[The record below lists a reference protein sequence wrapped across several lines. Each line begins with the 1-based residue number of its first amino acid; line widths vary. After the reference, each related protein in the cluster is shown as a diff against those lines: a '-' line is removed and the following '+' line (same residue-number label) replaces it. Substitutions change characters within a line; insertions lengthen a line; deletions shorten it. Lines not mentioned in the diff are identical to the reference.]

1 MPVVLWIKP
10 VVSSQKDFVTTYQ
23 IEMLCSRVHGLIVEE
38 EVVKIVVQLSEAK
51 VKDTVANHGLCI
63 ENSF

>member
-10 VVSSQKDFVTTYQ
+10 VVSSQKDFVATFQ

-38 EVVKIVVQLSEAK
+38 EVVKIAVQLSEAK
-51 VKDTVANHGLCI
+51 VKDTLASLGVCI